1 MLKKLQQKFI
11 LSAMLAFALVLLALI
26 AGINLLNTLALHH
39 SQENMIDRILESELS
54 EREGR
59 KRPPLSETPWAG
71 DGESGFTSPFFVVHC
86 DENGQIKA
94 FDDDSFYAVDA
105 ETVEEF
111 TRAALAAGK
120 ERGTY
125 KSFRYRVAE
134 AEDGRTLVFLN
145 VSDAVGNQRRLLLVS
160 LSVAAVS
167 LCCAFALVIPLSRS
181 AMRPYLENIKRQKQF
196 ITDAGHEL
204 KTPIT
209 SISTSADIA
218 AMEYEDDEWIANIQ
232 KQTQRLSKLV
242 TDLVTLSRLDE
253 ELPFPEQ
260 ESFSLSEACAETAES
275 FQPRAKA
282 EGKRYSVEIQ
292 DDLTLYGDRGA
303 VQQMLSILLDN
314 ALKYSDRDG
323 EVSLRLSQKH
333 GRAVIEVRNTCSS
346 PLPEDPERLFDRF
359 YRPDESRSTRTGGTG
374 LGLSIARAI
383 AESHKGS
390 LTAGTPEPGAI
401 LFRATL

>member
-26 AGINLLNTLALHH
+26 AGINLLNTLALHR
-39 SQENMIDRILESELS
+39 SQENMIDRILE
-54 EREGR
+54 REQAANEG
-59 KRPPLSETPWAG
+59 KMQWPLPWA
-71 DGESGFTSPFFVVHC
+71 DNSDSGFTSPFFVVHC
-86 DENGQIKA
+86 DENGQIGDL
-94 FDDDSFYAVDA
+94 DDDSIYAVDA
-105 ETVEEF
+105 ETAEEY

-120 ERGTY
+120 DRGTY
-125 KSFRYRVAE
+125 KSFRYRIADTE
-134 AEDGRTLVFLN
+134 GGRTLIFLN
-145 VSDAVGNQRRLLLVS
+145 VADAASNQRRLLLVS
-160 LSVAAVS
+160 LSVAAAS
-167 LCCAFALVIPLSRS
+167 LCCAFALVIPLSRA

-232 KQTQRLSKLV
+232 NQTQRLSKLV

-260 ESFSLSEACAETAES
+260 ESFSLSEACAEIAES

-282 EGKRYSVEIQ
+282 EGKRYSVGIE
-292 DDLTLYGDRGA
+292 DGLTLYGDRSA
-303 VQQMLSILLDN
+303 VQKMLSILLDN
-314 ALKYSDRDG
+314 ALKYSDPEG
-323 EVSLRLSQKH
+323 EVRLSLCQKH
-333 GRAVIEVRNTCSS
+333 GKAVIEVYNSCSC

-359 YRPDESRSTRTGGTG
+359 YRPDESRSTLTGGTG
-374 LGLSIARAI
+374 LGLSIAKAI
-383 AESHKGS
+383 AESHKGT
-390 LTAGTPEPGAI
+390 LTASTPEEGAI
-401 LFRATL
+401 LFRAVL

>member
-26 AGINLLNTLALHH
+26 AGINLLNTLALRR
-39 SQENMIDRILESELS
+39 SQELMIDRILERELAQTGG
-54 EREGR
+54 EMQW
-59 KRPPLSETPWAG
+59 PLPWA
-71 DGESGFTSPFFVVHC
+71 DGSDSGFTSPFFVVHC
-86 DENGQIKA
+86 DESGQIE
-94 FDDDSFYAVDA
+94 DLDSAALYAVDA
-105 ETVEEF
+105 ETAAEYAQ
-111 TRAALAAGK
+111 AALAGGK

-125 KSFRYRVAE
+125 KSFRYRIAE
-134 AEDGRTLVFLN
+134 TEGGRTLVFLN
-145 VSDAVGNQRRLLLVS
+145 VSDAAGNQNRLLLVS
-160 LSVAAVS
+160 LSVAAAS

-181 AMRPYLENIKRQKQF
+181 AMKPYLENIKRQKQF

-209 SISTSADIA
+209 SIMTSADIA
-218 AMEYEDDEWIANIQ
+218 AMEHEDDEWIANIQ
-232 KQTQRLSKLV
+232 NQTQRLSKLV

-260 ESFSLSEACAETAES
+260 DSFSLSEACAEIAES

-282 EGKRYSVEIQ
+282 EGKRYSVDIQ

-314 ALKYSDRDG
+314 ALKYSDPAG
-323 EVSLRLSQKH
+323 EVSLSLSQKH
-333 GRAVIEVRNTCSS
+333 GRPVIEVRNSCAQ

-374 LGLSIARAI
+374 LGLSIAKAI
-383 AESHKGS
+383 AESHRGS
-390 LTAGTPEPGAI
+390 LTASTPEPGVI
-401 LFRATL
+401 VFRAAL